1 MGESYKAAGVDIGAG
16 EEAVERIRD
25 KVRSTFRPEVIGD
38 IGGFGGLFAFDGSPY
53 KNPVFVSSTDGVG
66 TKALIAQAAGRFDTI
81 GVDLVAMCVDDIV
94 CQGAQPL
101 FFLDYIAVGR
111 LDPDHIEQ
119 LVEGVAEGCR
129 QAGCAL
135 IGGEMAEHPG
145 AMEPGEFDLVGFAVG
160 VVDRDRMIT
169 GSTIQPGDAVIG
181 LPSTNLRSNG
191 YSLARRVLL
200 ERAGRS
206 LDDPAF
212 DGAHHSLGD
221 ELLQPSVIY
230 APAIRSLL
238 DAVDVRGIAH
248 ITGGGITGNLARVLP
263 RGTSA
268 EVDSRSWESP
278 RIFGELQTLGAIDD
292 DEMAKVFNLGL
303 GMMVVVPENDVYNA
317 LDVLRASG
325 HRASEVGRIV
335 AGDGDVHLS

>member
-1 MGESYKAAGVDIGAG
+1 V
-16 EEAVERIRD
+16 
-25 KVRSTFRPEVIGD
+25 
-38 IGGFGGLFAFDGSPY
+38 LF
-53 KNPVFVSSTDGVG
+53 
-66 TKALIAQAAGRFDTI
+66 
-81 GVDLVAMCVDDIV
+81 
-94 CQGAQPL
+94 
-101 FFLDYIAVGR
+101 
-111 LDPDHIEQ
+111 
-119 LVEGVAEGCR
+119 
-129 QAGCAL
+129 
-135 IGGEMAEHPG
+135 
-145 AMEPGEFDLVGFAVG
+145 
-160 VVDRDRMIT
+160 
-169 GSTIQPGDAVIG
+169 
-181 LPSTNLRSNG
+181 
-191 YSLARRVLL
+191 

-212 DGAHHSLGD
+212 DGAHHSLAD
-221 ELLQPSVIY
+221 ELLQPSIIY
-230 APAIRSLL
+230 APAIEKLV

-303 GMMVVVPENDVYNA
+303 GMMVVVPESDVYNA

-335 AGDGDVHLS
+335 AGDGDVHMS